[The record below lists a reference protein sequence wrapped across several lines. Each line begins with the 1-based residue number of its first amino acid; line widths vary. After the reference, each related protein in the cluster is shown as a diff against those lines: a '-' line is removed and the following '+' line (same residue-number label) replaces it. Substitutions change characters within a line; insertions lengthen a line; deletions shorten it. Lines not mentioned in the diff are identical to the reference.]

1 MARDEYA
8 LSASTAKGLVLG
20 LPTGRGIRMAA
31 IT

>member
-8 LSASTAKGLVLG
+8 LSANTTNGVVLG
-20 LPTGRGIRMAA
+20 LPIRRGARMAA